1 MLCKNSL
8 YHYLA
13 EVASAWIRR
22 QTPDARRQTPDASR
36 LLVTVEP
43 YFYLKTAQTFVDA
56 GLDQDSPQPI
66 AELMR
71 SF

>member
-1 MLCKNSL
+1 VSKGCFVKIHFTIILLKLLQLGS
-8 YHYLA
+8 
-13 EVASAWIRR
+13 
-22 QTPDARRQTPDASR
+22 DARRQTPDASR